1 MQIDLNDDQVALLV
15 DILHRTHGDVEHT
28 RGEAEEL
35 IAKPGYAT
43 VNLLQLECRLEELIK
58 TIKDQSGHAW
68 VHNDDTQRM
77 EPRYKPSLSDIPA
90 WGL

>member
-43 VNLLQLECRLEELIK
+43 VNLLQLECRLE
-58 TIKDQSGHAW
+58 
-68 VHNDDTQRM
+68 
-77 EPRYKPSLSDIPA
+77 
-90 WGL
+90 